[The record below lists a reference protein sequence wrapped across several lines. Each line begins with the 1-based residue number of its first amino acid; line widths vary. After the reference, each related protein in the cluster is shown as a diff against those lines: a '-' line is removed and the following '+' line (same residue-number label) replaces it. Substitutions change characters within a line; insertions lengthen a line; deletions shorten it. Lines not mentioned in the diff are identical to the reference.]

1 MRDAGATRVVAVGV
15 DGTGEALEAARYA
28 AAVARD
34 RGWDLMVV
42 HGPVLRAGSAGYPA
56 PVLVGCRSDAE
67 MLVDAVVDGLQLGP
81 RTVVSRVISPS
92 GPVAALLGVA
102 AEVSLLVLGRHHFNL
117 ADQLLTGRV
126 APAVAA
132 RAPCPVVVV
141 PQGWSRHRGTGGPVV
156 VALDGETRAEPAL
169 RLAFEE
175 AERRRS
181 AVVGLHAV
189 PLRADGSSLR
199 LEQAWL
205 AELLAGARQDHP
217 DVPVRT
223 VLVPGDPA
231 ERIIEGSIRAELM
244 VVGRPHRGHR
254 LGSWSR
260 SVARAVLDRSFCPL
274 VVAPPVGRGERVEA
288 RAGALAQPRR

>member
-1 MRDAGATRVVAVGV
+1 
-15 DGTGEALEAARYA
+15 
-28 AAVARD
+28 
-34 RGWDLMVV
+34 
-42 HGPVLRAGSAGYPA
+42 
-56 PVLVGCRSDAE
+56 
-67 MLVDAVVDGLQLGP
+67 
-81 RTVVSRVISPS
+81 
-92 GPVAALLGVA
+92 
-102 AEVSLLVLGRHHFNL
+102 
-117 ADQLLTGRV
+117 
-126 APAVAA
+126 
-132 RAPCPVVVV
+132 
-141 PQGWSRHRGTGGPVV
+141 VV

-288 RAGALAQPRR
+288 RAGELAQPRR